1 MINNID
7 SLHFQV
13 KAGIINMRFSKLEKN
28 TSGQESILPYKM
40 KKNNIHFKCFVILLS
55 MFLASCSILGSSR
68 ERGIAAVQPPPEA
81 PLLAEV
87 LMHLQLDYVE
97 PEKLDPESLLQG
109 ALTELG
115 RMIPEVTVVP
125 ELQDKTLGPVLN
137 ISFKTEK
144 TLLPVSKIAGLYD
157 LHISLQMLMK
167 RLLEMNPQLT
177 QLKIEQMFVRGILN
191 QLDAYSVLLPQEI
204 YNEFNINIGGQFAG
218 VGLVVGTRDDQLTV
232 IAPMDGSPAAL
243 AGMKPLDRIVA
254 VDGEKTEHMTLDE
267 ILHRLRGNIGTPVT
281 LSVLRKGHA
290 KALQF
295 ELLREDIQVESV
307 ETHDLSSSK
316 QTVRYVRIKNFQIDT
331 SRELKKK
338 LGSLNM
344 VDGVI
349 LDLRNNPGGLLEEA
363 IRVSDLFLPG
373 KKRIVSTKGT
383 VVSSVH
389 DAKQFFAAEHLL
401 NIPLVLLINRGS
413 ASAAEIVA
421 AALKQNKR
429 AIVIGEQSFGKG
441 TVQTLWDLKDGSGLK
456 LTIGE
461 YLTPSGRSIHNI
473 GVTPNLLLI
482 PVTVPE
488 LKNSEVELGGQE
500 IIATEKRFG
509 LLSDFDAENR
519 VNDLD
524 ELSISYLSHT
534 PILNE
539 DSDIID
545 NNMKIEKLK
554 ADIFVKTAEQLLSQW
569 NPKNTNSVIQKISRE
584 VEQKESE
591 IITEAL
597 SKHGIDWSL
606 NPFIKSATPEML
618 ILTWSAEMIS
628 TDLLRVKVNLRNS
641 GKIDAQR
648 LIAVTRASNGIL
660 DSLEFPLGK
669 LVSEENTSRTIDVK
683 IPAGMME
690 EQEPVEI
697 LLFDHN
703 LKKLKSVR
711 RQLHFS
717 PKRNHS
723 FWLRMKIFDNGRFG
737 SRGNGDGRV
746 QTGETVALEFK
757 IENKSKSTVPELLLK
772 LRGTEGAFR
781 INRGKLLLKNLEPH
795 KKQKD
800 YFLFKSL
807 MDSGTLGKISLEMVD
822 IKSGTPGIAYL
833 WNLNNMLPEQKLVT
847 PELLGV
853 SWQDK
858 DGNYV
863 EAETDLSSLILQG
876 NVSNV
881 NDVRDVYVY
890 LNNKKVFYSLN
901 RNSGQ
906 QDKNTEFH
914 FQTEVNLDT
923 GNNQI
928 SIFSRSRS
936 GFTSERRLRIFRR
949 Q

>member
-55 MFLASCSILGSSR
+55 LFLASCSILGSSR

-144 TLLPVSKIAGLYD
+144 TLLQVSKIAGLYD
-157 LHISLQMLMK
+157 LHIALQMLMK

-177 QLKIEQMFVRGILN
+177 QLKIEQMFVRGILT
-191 QLDAYSVLLPQEI
+191 QLDDYSVLLPQEI

-281 LSVLRKGHA
+281 LSVLRKGHS

-295 ELLREDIQVESV
+295 ELLREDIKVESV
-307 ETHDLSSSK
+307 ETYDLSSSK
-316 QTVRYVRIKNFQIDT
+316 QTVSYVRIKNFQNDT
-331 SRELKKK
+331 SRELKNK

-344 VDGVI
+344 VDGLI

-421 AALKQNKR
+421 AALKQNER

-473 GVTPNLLLI
+473 GVMPNLRLI

-488 LKNSEVELGGQE
+488 LKNGETELGRQE
-500 IIATEKRFG
+500 IFTTEKRFG
-509 LLSDFDAENR
+509 LLSNFDAENR

-524 ELSISYLSHT
+524 EFSISYLSHT

-539 DSDIID
+539 DSEIID
-545 NNMKIEKLK
+545 NNLKIEKLK

-569 NPKNTNSVIQKISRE
+569 NPKNTNSVIQKIYRE
-584 VEQKESE
+584 AEQKESE

-628 TDLLRVKVNLRNS
+628 TDLLRVKVNLLNS

-660 DSLEFPLGK
+660 DSLEFPIGK
-669 LVSEENTSRTIDVK
+669 LVSEEKTSRTIDVK

-690 EQEPVEI
+690 EHEPVEI

-746 QTGETVALEFK
+746 QIGETIALSFK

-822 IKSGTPGIAYL
+822 IKSGTPGIVYL

-863 EAETDLSSLILQG
+863 EAETDLSFLILQG

-936 GFTSERRLRIFRR
+936 GFTSERRLRIFRK

>member
-1 MINNID
+1 
-7 SLHFQV
+7 
-13 KAGIINMRFSKLEKN
+13 
-28 TSGQESILPYKM
+28 
-40 KKNNIHFKCFVILLS
+40 
-55 MFLASCSILGSSR
+55 
-68 ERGIAAVQPPPEA
+68 
-81 PLLAEV
+81 
-87 LMHLQLDYVE
+87 
-97 PEKLDPESLLQG
+97 
-109 ALTELG
+109 
-115 RMIPEVTVVP
+115 
-125 ELQDKTLGPVLN
+125 
-137 ISFKTEK
+137 
-144 TLLPVSKIAGLYD
+144 
-157 LHISLQMLMK
+157 
-167 RLLEMNPQLT
+167 
-177 QLKIEQMFVRGILN
+177 
-191 QLDAYSVLLPQEI
+191 
-204 YNEFNINIGGQFAG
+204 
-218 VGLVVGTRDDQLTV
+218 
-232 IAPMDGSPAAL
+232 
-243 AGMKPLDRIVA
+243 
-254 VDGEKTEHMTLDE
+254 
-267 ILHRLRGNIGTPVT
+267 
-281 LSVLRKGHA
+281 
-290 KALQF
+290 
-295 ELLREDIQVESV
+295 
-307 ETHDLSSSK
+307 
-316 QTVRYVRIKNFQIDT
+316 
-331 SRELKKK
+331 
-338 LGSLNM
+338 
-344 VDGVI
+344 
-349 LDLRNNPGGLLEEA
+349 
-363 IRVSDLFLPG
+363 
-373 KKRIVSTKGT
+373 
-383 VVSSVH
+383 
-389 DAKQFFAAEHLL
+389 
-401 NIPLVLLINRGS
+401 
-413 ASAAEIVA
+413 
-421 AALKQNKR
+421 
-429 AIVIGEQSFGKG
+429 VIGEQSFGKG

-482 PVTVPE
+482 SVTVPE
-488 LKNSEVELGGQE
+488 LKNSEVELGRQE
-500 IIATEKRFG
+500 IFATEKRFG
-509 LLSDFDAENR
+509 LLSDFDTENR

-539 DSDIID
+539 DSEIID
-545 NNMKIEKLK
+545 NNLKIEKLK

-660 DSLEFPLGK
+660 DSLEFPIGK

-723 FWLRMKIFDNGRFG
+723 FWLRMKIFDNGKFG

-807 MDSGTLGKISLEMVD
+807 MDSGTLGEISLEMVD
-822 IKSGTPGIAYL
+822 IKAGTPGIVYL
-833 WNLNNMLPEQKLVT
+833 WNLNNMFQEQKLVT

-863 EAETDLSSLILQG
+863 ESETDLSSLILQG
-876 NVSNV
+876 NVRNV

-901 RNSGQ
+901 RNLGQ

>member
-1 MINNID
+1 
-7 SLHFQV
+7 
-13 KAGIINMRFSKLEKN
+13 
-28 TSGQESILPYKM
+28 
-40 KKNNIHFKCFVILLS
+40 
-55 MFLASCSILGSSR
+55 
-68 ERGIAAVQPPPEA
+68 VQPPPEA

-97 PEKLDPESLLQG
+97 PKKLDPESLLQG

-125 ELQDKTLGPVLN
+125 ELQDKTLGPILN
-137 ISFKTEK
+137 ISFKTKK

-157 LHISLQMLMK
+157 LHIALQMLMK

-307 ETHDLSSSK
+307 ETYDLSSSK
-316 QTVRYVRIKNFQIDT
+316 QTVSYVRIKNFQIDT
-331 SRELKKK
+331 SRELKNK

-389 DAKQFFAAEHLL
+389 DAKQFFATEHLL

-421 AALKQNKR
+421 AALKQNER

-461 YLTPSGRSIHNI
+461 YLTPSGRSIHNK
-473 GVTPNLLLI
+473 GVMPNLRLI

-488 LKNSEVELGGQE
+488 LKNGETELGRQE
-500 IIATEKRFG
+500 IFTTEKRFG

-539 DSDIID
+539 DSEIID
-545 NNMKIEKLK
+545 NNLKIKKLK

-584 VEQKESE
+584 AEQKESE

-606 NPFIKSATPEML
+606 NPFKKSATPEML

-660 DSLEFPLGK
+660 DSLEFPIGK
-669 LVSEENTSRTIDVK
+669 LVSEEKTSRTIDVK

-690 EQEPVEI
+690 EHEPVEI

-723 FWLRMKIFDNGRFG
+723 FWLRMKIFDNGKFG
-737 SRGNGDGRV
+737 SRGNGDGIV

-781 INRGKLLLKNLEPH
+781 INRGKLLLKNLKPH

-833 WNLNNMLPEQKLVT
+833 WNLNNMLPKQKLVT

-936 GFTSERRLRIFRR
+936 GFTSERRLRIFRK
-949 Q
+949 

>member
-1 MINNID
+1 
-7 SLHFQV
+7 
-13 KAGIINMRFSKLEKN
+13 
-28 TSGQESILPYKM
+28 
-40 KKNNIHFKCFVILLS
+40 
-55 MFLASCSILGSSR
+55 
-68 ERGIAAVQPPPEA
+68 
-81 PLLAEV
+81 
-87 LMHLQLDYVE
+87 
-97 PEKLDPESLLQG
+97 
-109 ALTELG
+109 
-115 RMIPEVTVVP
+115 
-125 ELQDKTLGPVLN
+125 
-137 ISFKTEK
+137 
-144 TLLPVSKIAGLYD
+144 
-157 LHISLQMLMK
+157 
-167 RLLEMNPQLT
+167 
-177 QLKIEQMFVRGILN
+177 
-191 QLDAYSVLLPQEI
+191 
-204 YNEFNINIGGQFAG
+204 
-218 VGLVVGTRDDQLTV
+218 
-232 IAPMDGSPAAL
+232 
-243 AGMKPLDRIVA
+243 
-254 VDGEKTEHMTLDE
+254 
-267 ILHRLRGNIGTPVT
+267 
-281 LSVLRKGHA
+281 
-290 KALQF
+290 
-295 ELLREDIQVESV
+295 
-307 ETHDLSSSK
+307 
-316 QTVRYVRIKNFQIDT
+316 
-331 SRELKKK
+331 
-338 LGSLNM
+338 
-344 VDGVI
+344 
-349 LDLRNNPGGLLEEA
+349 
-363 IRVSDLFLPG
+363 
-373 KKRIVSTKGT
+373 
-383 VVSSVH
+383 
-389 DAKQFFAAEHLL
+389 
-401 NIPLVLLINRGS
+401 
-413 ASAAEIVA
+413 
-421 AALKQNKR
+421 
-429 AIVIGEQSFGKG
+429 
-441 TVQTLWDLKDGSGLK
+441 
-456 LTIGE
+456 
-461 YLTPSGRSIHNI
+461 
-473 GVTPNLLLI
+473 
-482 PVTVPE
+482 
-488 LKNSEVELGGQE
+488 
-500 IIATEKRFG
+500 
-509 LLSDFDAENR
+509 
-519 VNDLD
+519 
-524 ELSISYLSHT
+524 
-534 PILNE
+534 
-539 DSDIID
+539 
-545 NNMKIEKLK
+545 
-554 ADIFVKTAEQLLSQW
+554 
-569 NPKNTNSVIQKISRE
+569 
-584 VEQKESE
+584 
-591 IITEAL
+591 
-597 SKHGIDWSL
+597 
-606 NPFIKSATPEML
+606 ML

-660 DSLEFPLGK
+660 DSLEFPIGK

-746 QTGETVALEFK
+746 QTGETIALAFK

-822 IKSGTPGIAYL
+822 IKAGTPGIVYL
-833 WNLNNMLPEQKLVT
+833 WNLNNMFPEQKLVT

-863 EAETDLSSLILQG
+863 ESETDLSSLILQG

-936 GFTSERRLRIFRR
+936 GFTSERRLRIFRK

>member
-13 KAGIINMRFSKLEKN
+13 KAGIINMRFSKLETN

-40 KKNNIHFKCFVILLS
+40 KKNSIHFKYFVILLS
-55 MFLASCSILGSSR
+55 VFLASCSILGSSR

-144 TLLPVSKIAGLYD
+144 TLLQVSKIAGLYD
-157 LHISLQMLMK
+157 LHIALQMLMK

-191 QLDAYSVLLPQEI
+191 QLDDYSVLLPQEI

-281 LSVLRKGHA
+281 LSVLRKGHS

-295 ELLREDIQVESV
+295 ELLREDIKVESV
-307 ETHDLSSSK
+307 ETYDLSSSK
-316 QTVRYVRIKNFQIDT
+316 QTVSYVRIKNFQNDT
-331 SRELKKK
+331 SRELKNK

-344 VDGVI
+344 VDGLI

-421 AALKQNKR
+421 AALKQNER

-461 YLTPSGRSIHNI
+461 YLTPSGHSIHNI
-473 GVTPNLLLI
+473 GVMPNLRLI

-488 LKNSEVELGGQE
+488 LKNGETELGRQE
-500 IIATEKRFG
+500 IFTTEKRFG

-539 DSDIID
+539 DSEIID
-545 NNMKIEKLK
+545 NNLKIEKLK

-584 VEQKESE
+584 AEQKESE

-628 TDLLRVKVNLRNS
+628 TDLLRVKVNLLNS

-660 DSLEFPLGK
+660 DSLEFPIGK
-669 LVSEENTSRTIDVK
+669 LVSEEKTSRTIDVK

-690 EQEPVEI
+690 EHEPVEI

-723 FWLRMKIFDNGRFG
+723 FWLRMKMFDNGRFG
-737 SRGNGDGRV
+737 SQGNGDGRV
-746 QTGETVALEFK
+746 QIGETIALSFK

-822 IKSGTPGIAYL
+822 IKSGTPGIVYL

-863 EAETDLSSLILQG
+863 EAETDLSFLILQG

-936 GFTSERRLRIFRR
+936 GFTSERRLRIFRK

>member
-13 KAGIINMRFSKLEKN
+13 KAGIINMRFSKLEQN
-28 TSGQESILPYKM
+28 TSGQESILRYKM

-55 MFLASCSILGSSR
+55 VFLASCSILGSSR
-68 ERGIAAVQPPPEA
+68 EMEIAAVQPPPEA

-97 PEKLDPESLLQG
+97 PEKLDPVSLLQG

-115 RMIPEVTVVP
+115 RMIPELTVVP
-125 ELQDKTLGPVLN
+125 ELQDKILGPVFN
-137 ISFKTEK
+137 ISFKNEK
-144 TLLPVSKIAGLYD
+144 TLLPVSKISGLYD
-157 LHISLQMLMK
+157 LHIALQILMK
-167 RLLEMNPQLT
+167 RLLGMNPQLT
-177 QLKIEQMFVRGILN
+177 QLKIEQMFIRGILN

-243 AGMKPLDRIVA
+243 AGMKPLDKIVA

-295 ELLREDIQVESV
+295 KLLREDIQVESV
-307 ETHDLSSSK
+307 ETYDLSSSK
-316 QTVRYVRIKNFQIDT
+316 QTVSYVRIKNFQIDT
-331 SRELKKK
+331 SRELRNK
-338 LGSLNM
+338 LGSLNL

-389 DAKQFFAAEHLL
+389 DAKQLFAGDHLL

-421 AALKQNKR
+421 AALKQNER

-461 YLTPSGRSIHNI
+461 YLTPYGRSIHNI
-473 GVTPNLLLI
+473 GVMPNLRLI

-488 LKNSEVELGGQE
+488 LKNGEKELGRQE
-500 IIATEKRFG
+500 IFTTEKRFS
-509 LLSDFDAENR
+509 LLSDFDAENK

-524 ELSISYLSHT
+524 ELSISYLSHNT

-539 DSDIID
+539 DSKIID
-545 NNMKIEKLK
+545 NNLKIERLK
-554 ADIFVKTAEQLLSQW
+554 ADIFVKIAKRLLSQW
-569 NPKNTNSVIQKISRE
+569 NPKNINSIIQKISRE
-584 VEQKESE
+584 AEQKESE

-606 NPFIKSATPEML
+606 NPLINSATPEML

-660 DSLEFPLGK
+660 DSLEFPIGK

-723 FWLRMKIFDNGRFG
+723 FWLRMEIFDNGRFD

-746 QTGETVALEFK
+746 QAGETIALAFK

-807 MDSGTLGKISLEMVD
+807 MDSGNLGKISLEMVD
-822 IKSGTPGIAYL
+822 IKSGTPGIVYL
-833 WNLNNMLPEQKLVT
+833 WNLNNMLPEQRLVT

-863 EAETDLSSLILQG
+863 ESETDLSFLILQG

-901 RNSGQ
+901 INSGQ

-914 FQTEVNLDT
+914 FQTKVNLDT

-936 GFTSERRLRIFRR
+936 GFTSERRLRIFRK
-949 Q
+949 

>member
-1 MINNID
+1 
-7 SLHFQV
+7 
-13 KAGIINMRFSKLEKN
+13 
-28 TSGQESILPYKM
+28 M

-55 MFLASCSILGSSR
+55 LLLASCSILGSSR

-157 LHISLQMLMK
+157 LHIALQMLMK

-281 LSVLRKGHA
+281 LSVLRKGHS

-295 ELLREDIQVESV
+295 ELLREDIKVESV
-307 ETHDLSSSK
+307 ETYDLSSSK
-316 QTVRYVRIKNFQIDT
+316 QTVSYVRIKNFQIDT
-331 SRELKKK
+331 SRELKNK

-421 AALKQNKR
+421 AALKQNER

-473 GVTPNLLLI
+473 GVMPNLRLI

-488 LKNSEVELGGQE
+488 LKNGETELGRQE
-500 IIATEKRFG
+500 IFTTEKRFG

-539 DSDIID
+539 DSEIID
-545 NNMKIEKLK
+545 NNLKIEKLK

-584 VEQKESE
+584 AEQKESE

-660 DSLEFPLGK
+660 DSLEFPIGK
-669 LVSEENTSRTIDVK
+669 LVSEEKTSRTIDVK

-746 QTGETVALEFK
+746 QTGETIALAFK

-833 WNLNNMLPEQKLVT
+833 WNLNNMLPKQKLVT

-863 EAETDLSSLILQG
+863 EAETDLSFLILQG

-936 GFTSERRLRIFRR
+936 GFTSERRLRIFRK

>member
-1 MINNID
+1 
-7 SLHFQV
+7 
-13 KAGIINMRFSKLEKN
+13 
-28 TSGQESILPYKM
+28 M

-55 MFLASCSILGSSR
+55 LLLASCSILGSSR

-144 TLLPVSKIAGLYD
+144 TLLPVSKIVGLYD
-157 LHISLQMLMK
+157 LHIALQMLMK

-177 QLKIEQMFVRGILN
+177 QLKIEQMFVRGILT
-191 QLDAYSVLLPQEI
+191 QLDDYSVLLPQEI

-281 LSVLRKGHA
+281 LSVLRKGHS

-307 ETHDLSSSK
+307 ETYDLSSSK
-316 QTVRYVRIKNFQIDT
+316 QTVSYVRIKNFQNDT
-331 SRELKKK
+331 SRELKNK

-421 AALKQNKR
+421 AALKQNER

-473 GVTPNLLLI
+473 GVMPNLRLI

-488 LKNSEVELGGQE
+488 IKNVETELGRQE
-500 IIATEKRFG
+500 IFITEKQFG

-539 DSDIID
+539 DSEIID
-545 NNMKIEKLK
+545 NNLKIEKLK

-584 VEQKESE
+584 AEQKESE

-628 TDLLRVKVNLRNS
+628 TDLLRVKVNLLNS
-641 GKIDAQR
+641 GKIAAQR

-660 DSLEFPLGK
+660 DSLEFPIGK
-669 LVSEENTSRTIDVK
+669 LLSEEKTSRTIDVK

-690 EQEPVEI
+690 EHEPVEI

-746 QTGETVALEFK
+746 QIGETIALSFK

-822 IKSGTPGIAYL
+822 IKSGTPGIVYL

-863 EAETDLSSLILQG
+863 EAETDLSFLILQG

-936 GFTSERRLRIFRR
+936 GFTSERRLRIFRK